1 MIMRLKRRGIAATAA
16 IAAGVLVTIGVV
28 AFGWQESSSDTEG
41 VPTAPVRTG
50 DVVVEVHAT
59 AEVRAARASLLSA
72 PGIPGTLQIV
82 QIAPTGARVHAGDV
96 VVQFDPAEQ
105 EYQLAQSRSELA
117 QAEEDLRKLEDDAT
131 VKQSQHAIEIM
142 KAKFALRRAELDLRS
157 NELVGKIQAEKNRLA
172 FDETKRRLE
181 QLEGDASIHT
191 ADASASRAALEE
203 KRNKARLDV
212 EGAER
217 NIERMTLKAPFD
229 GISIAQEN
237 RDAAG
242 GIMFFGMTMPE
253 YRQGD
258 VVQPGRPVAELFDPG
273 ALDVIARI
281 GEADGSNVSPGQ
293 RAQVQLYPDW
303 TRTLQATVVSVGG
316 GGPRRFWEANTRQ
329 MELVL
334 RVVGDAAG
342 LQPGWSGTVVI
353 TGEPVRSAMYVP
365 RQALIDRDGK
375 SLVYVRQGESFVAT
389 PVKVRRRTETAAV
402 IEGVPAN
409 AVVALRNP
417 DADRSQA
424 PRSGPSAPPAGRAP

>member
-1 MIMRLKRRGIAATAA
+1 VITRLTRRSMAAASAA
-16 IAAGVLVTIGVV
+16 AAAVLVTIGVV
-28 AFGWQESSSDTEG
+28 AFGWQDAPPDTNG
-41 VPTAPVRTG
+41 VSTATVRIG

-72 PGIPGTLQIV
+72 PGVPGTLQIV
-82 QIAPTGARVHAGDV
+82 EIAPTGARVRAGDV
-96 VVQFDPAEQ
+96 IVQFDPAEQ

-117 QAEEDLRKLEDDAT
+117 QAEEDLRKLQDDAT
-131 VKQSQHAIEIM
+131 VKQSQHAIDIM

-157 NELVGKIQAEKNRLA
+157 NELVGKIQSEKNRLA
-172 FDETKRRLE
+172 FDEAKRRLE
-181 QLEGDASIHT
+181 QLEGDASTLT
-191 ADASASRAALEE
+191 ADARASRAALEE
-203 KRNKARLDV
+203 KRNKSRLDV

-229 GISIAQEN
+229 GIVIAQEN

-242 GIMFFGMTMPE
+242 GIMIFGMTMPE

-303 TRTLQATVVSVGG
+303 KRTLQATVLSVGG

-353 TGEPVRSAMYVP
+353 TGEPVRKATYVP
-365 RQALIDRDGK
+365 RQALVERDGK
-375 SLVYVRQGESFVAT
+375 SLVYVRQGTGFVAT

-402 IEGVPAN
+402 IEGVPQGTI
-409 AVVALRNP
+409 VALRNP
-417 DADRSQA
+417 DAERAQARTGGPTA
-424 PRSGPSAPPAGRAP
+424 PRAGGAP

>member
-1 MIMRLKRRGIAATAA
+1 MMTRLTGRGRRAAAVAA
-16 IAAGVLVTIGVV
+16 AVVVVAAAVAAFAWQDDPAAGDGIPV
-28 AFGWQESSSDTEG
+28 AE
-41 VPTAPVRTG
+41 VRSG
-50 DVVVEVHAT
+50 DVAVEVHAT
-59 AEVRAARASLLSA
+59 AEVRAARAALLSA

-82 QIAPTGARVHAGDV
+82 DIVATGVHVRAGDT

-117 QAEEDLRKLEDDAT
+117 QAEEDLRKLEDDTT

-157 NELVGKIQAEKNRLA
+157 NELVGKIQAEKNKLA
-172 FDETKRRLE
+172 FDEAQRRLE
-181 QLEGDASIHT
+181 QLEGDAGTLT
-191 ADASASRAALEE
+191 ADARASRAALQE
-203 KRNKARLDV
+203 KRNKSRLDV

-229 GISIAQEN
+229 GIVIAQEN

-242 GIMFFGMTMPE
+242 GIMIFGMAMPD

-258 VVQPGRPVAELFDPG
+258 VVQPGRPVAEVFDPS
-273 ALDVIARI
+273 AVDIVARI

-303 TRTLQATVVSVGG
+303 TRTLTATVVSVGG
-316 GGPRRFWEANTRQ
+316 SRPRFFWEANTRQ
-329 MELVL
+329 LELVL
-334 RVVGDAAG
+334 RVTGEAAG

-353 TGEPVRSAMYVP
+353 TGEPIRNATHVP
-365 RQALIDRDGK
+365 RQALVERDGRT
-375 SLVYVRQGESFVAT
+375 LVYVRQGNGFIAT

-402 IEGVPAN
+402 IDGVSVGQ
-409 AVVALRNP
+409 VVALRNP
-417 DADRSQA
+417 DAEA
-424 PRSGPSAPPAGRAP
+424 AKPGGAAAPPAGNRPS